1 MERVKSNRVRIRA
14 TTEEFGQALDFVREL
29 LERSSV
35 STQIAMEATL
45 VFEALLG
52 LIRLQGFGESVVI
65 NISGEQGFGNF
76 NLKIGFVGK
85 RFNLSDDGEGGAS
98 PELRIIEGFGEKVSC
113 NYHRGYNTI
122 RISVQTSPKAFMA
135 SCGISL
141 ALAIVA
147 YLIICL
153 FTDADTRHVFMS
165 EYLFPIEQL
174 FGNALLMVGP
184 PVTLLSLLKNV
195 SDVFIASERSADSHR
210 LWVKAIF
217 TSCFAIALAVAT
229 SFVMSLL
236 IAGRGYY
243 AGHTTEVVDHSFAS
257 LVTSMVP
264 ASIFEPFEAISPIP
278 LVFVAAITTY
288 ALCNASTYFDQLK
301 TAINALYELF
311 SWMLRAVMMALPVFC
326 FMAFLEALL
335 DVGFV
340 SLLYIVEIV
349 LSIAGG
355 VLVLFASYAIR
366 LRAKGVN
373 VRAFAKKLLPL
384 LRENVA
390 INSSI
395 DAAPYNIRYCTRN
408 FGMSREKLSSNLPI
422 LAQLSLDGNCFILMY
437 IAMICIFMSVSSVP
451 WPNVVGI
458 AALVLFLELGAPN
471 QPGGILIGTMIV
483 ITYLN
488 LPDMLRMAI
497 YLEMFLGSAQNII
510 NVMSNIVAM
519 AEDEGVRLD

>member
-1 MERVKSNRVRIRA
+1 
-14 TTEEFGQALDFVREL
+14 
-29 LERSSV
+29 
-35 STQIAMEATL
+35 
-45 VFEALLG
+45 
-52 LIRLQGFGESVVI
+52 
-65 NISGEQGFGNF
+65 
-76 NLKIGFVGK
+76 
-85 RFNLSDDGEGGAS
+85 
-98 PELRIIEGFGEKVSC
+98 
-113 NYHRGYNTI
+113 
-122 RISVQTSPKAFMA
+122 
-135 SCGISL
+135 
-141 ALAIVA
+141 
-147 YLIICL
+147 
-153 FTDADTRHVFMS
+153 
-165 EYLFPIEQL
+165 
-174 FGNALLMVGP
+174 
-184 PVTLLSLLKNV
+184 
-195 SDVFIASERSADSHR
+195 
-210 LWVKAIF
+210 
-217 TSCFAIALAVAT
+217 
-229 SFVMSLL
+229 
-236 IAGRGYY
+236 
-243 AGHTTEVVDHSFAS
+243 
-257 LVTSMVP
+257 
-264 ASIFEPFEAISPIP
+264 
-278 LVFVAAITTY
+278 
-288 ALCNASTYFDQLK
+288 
-301 TAINALYELF
+301 
-311 SWMLRAVMMALPVFC
+311 
-326 FMAFLEALL
+326 MAFLEALL

-395 DAAPYNIRYCTRN
+395 DAVPYNIRYCTRN